1 MTTVSMT
8 QARHEFSDLANRV
21 IFTGET
27 IIIKKNGKVAFAM
40 VPSKDVEILQALEDR
55 FDLEEALEALKE
67 PGSVS
72 LGDFKKQLGL

>member
-27 IIIKKNGKVAFAM
+27 ILIKKNGKVAFAL

-67 PGSVS
+67 LGSVS